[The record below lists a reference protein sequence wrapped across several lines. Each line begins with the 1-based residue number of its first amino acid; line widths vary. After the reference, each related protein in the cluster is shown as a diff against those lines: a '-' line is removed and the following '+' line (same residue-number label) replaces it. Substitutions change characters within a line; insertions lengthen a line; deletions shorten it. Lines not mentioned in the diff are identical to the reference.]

1 MSDVLRWTRGGVGR
15 HSGRVSEPERTPDGR
30 YIVVNGRRWR
40 ASDPGIPPKLR
51 QELVDELMAA
61 RRLVRTDAEHAR
73 PRVQEAKIA
82 LGERG
87 YEWWTTPSDDER
99 DVRIEATIRALLRH
113 RAGKSICPSDV
124 ARVVG
129 SGAHTDIHGGC
140 ISQASGHETATQ
152 VGGESTTTGGSDVTN
167 GDDGWRDLMPAV
179 RAVAHRM
186 RAAGE
191 VLVTQKG
198 KAVDET
204 ARGPVRI
211 IFADG
216 GADDDIRGDAGERPT
231 S

>member
-1 MSDVLRWTRGGVGR
+1 MLRWTRGGAGR

-40 ASDPGIPPKLR
+40 ASDPGVPPKLR

-73 PRVQEAKIA
+73 PRVQDAKVA

-99 DVRIEATIRALLRH
+99 DARIEATIRALLRH

-129 SGAHTDIHGGC
+129 GA
-140 ISQASGHETATQ
+140 QTQ
-152 VGGESTTTGGSDVTN
+152 GEGTGAGDDS
-167 GDDGWRDLMPAV
+167 GDDGGGSSDAWRDLMPAV

-186 RAAGE
+186 RAAGD
-191 VLVTQKG
+191 VIVTQKG
-198 KAVDET
+198 NPVDES

-211 IFADG
+211 IFAD
-216 GADDDIRGDAGERPT
+216 ADADA
-231 S
+231 